1 MFPMAKNDLGAF
13 RKIRTNE
20 KQLKVDEK
28 LKVYHAEQATLE
40 TEIRGE
46 INMLADKAIET
57 YKGKGRPSKLND
69 DLRNE
74 IIDRM
79 GNGQSLTSIAKLNHM
94 PSIATIITE
103 THRNPDFLACYS
115 RARLLQADVLFNQML
130 DIADDSS
137 RDLIKDDEGKLIVNN
152 AAIARDKLKIETR
165 MRMAGKLAAKY
176 HERAPIIGD
185 GANVTLNTLNVNARD
200 MNPESRDQLRALL
213 LQAKNNVIDQK

>member
-1 MFPMAKNDLGAF
+1 
-13 RKIRTNE
+13 
-20 KQLKVDEK
+20 
-28 LKVYHAEQATLE
+28 
-40 TEIRGE
+40 
-46 INMLADKAIET
+46 
-57 YKGKGRPSKLND
+57 
-69 DLRNE
+69 
-74 IIDRM
+74 M

-185 GANVTLNTLNVNARD
+185 GVNVTLNTLNVNARD